1 MVQSNLRTM
10 DTLNHSQLTSLLQ
23 IPTFLQHK
31 LIMVIMELVAMAG
44 MAQAAMEQ
52 AAMELVA
59 MVMEEMEILLQQLNS
74 ILS

>member
-1 MVQSNLRTM
+1 M

-44 MAQAAMEQ
+44 MAQAAME
-52 AAMELVA
+52 LVA